1 MQTLNGTNSGASVVE
16 SEQSAP
22 TGNNIEAGTP
32 EAKLKNSGLHVVTPC
47 TMKSLK
53 TSFDQTSKHCI
64 DFGSHW
70 KAGRMAR
77 GSVNCLRIVRE
88 VTLVLPRA
96 GVAFGNDLAEH
107 TFSILDK
114 IADHFDGKHEQA
126 AAVPKETSGKR
137 KPRWLAI
144 FFMLFVLL
152 YCFNALKSFNLGHVN
167 VVVSENDDGKDKKEK
182 TEKAQIAEKAVEAAL
197 AKELKDAVVDDESSS
212 ESKAATPAKPASAGS
227 KAVSKSSVSETK
239 IKKKVIEFVKDI
251 LESQ

>member
-1 MQTLNGTNSGASVVE
+1 MQTLSGTNSGASVVE

-22 TGNNIEAGTP
+22 TENIIEAGTP
-32 EAKLKNSGLHVVTPC
+32 ETNLKNSGLHVVTPC

-53 TSFDQTSKHCI
+53 TSFDQTSEHCN

-107 TFSILDK
+107 TFGILDK

-126 AAVPKETSGKR
+126 TVVPKEASGKR
-137 KPRWLAI
+137 KQRWLAI

-167 VVVSENDDGKDKKEK
+167 VLVSETDDGKDKKDK
-182 TEKAQIAEKAVEAAL
+182 VEKAVEAAVV
-197 AKELKDAVVDDESSS
+197 KKIEDAVVNDESCS
-212 ESKAATPAKPASAGS
+212 ESKAASPAKPASAGS
-227 KAVSKSSVSETK
+227 KAVSKSSVSEVK
-239 IKKKVIEFVKDI
+239 IKKKVLEFVKDI